1 MVMDVFFNSSR
12 KAVFTFLFLVPLN
25 STVTLSSDKWAAQP
39 PGLGE
44 DLVGD
49 LAESTLDKTFNLG
62 KKTIRLE
69 LLVSTVVCLETAAN
83 LPQSPE
89 IKPEPRQVRSATVVK
104 NRPPPLEKKPAVPP
118 KPSKMLL
125 ANPARKTTS
134 DVATNILKPKTSAL
148 KRPKIKSP
156 FLPSPGRLLIPVKKV
171 GGLKEVSPVAP
182 KNPLQSELRRKN
194 SVSKDSAGAERR
206 NVVPVLTGSASKPSK
221 DGGRKSLVSASGER
235 DKLSGGQKLNNNQS
249 EVPNKNKVLTAPQ
262 VKPRIAPA
270 KSPMSLHTVE
280 ARTEGV
286 GSSSSLQ
293 RRRKSVGDV
302 MKGSV
307 LTSRKPTTTT
317 PSQPRSVTRLASQPR
332 RSLSNSSLKRAVAA
346 GGPLTLTSQRT
357 SAASSLTP
365 PLQSTNIRNSVGLQ
379 SKKARENNPA
389 LNKSQSASRM
399 KSARSDLVRSGSSS
413 GEVKKPARMEERKLQ
428 KTVLE
433 ANKKKF
439 DVLALVATTVI
450 EENDKLEKIIK
461 KNKLQLADTEGE
473 LEVCKVSLIV
483 FLQHNNMLDLIILG
497 EAEE

>member
-1 MVMDVFFNSSR
+1 M
-12 KAVFTFLFLVPLN
+12 
-25 STVTLSSDKWAAQP
+25 
-39 PGLGE
+39 
-44 DLVGD
+44 
-49 LAESTLDKTFNLG
+49 
-62 KKTIRLE
+62 
-69 LLVSTVVCLETAAN
+69 
-83 LPQSPE
+83 
-89 IKPEPRQVRSATVVK
+89 RSATVVK
-104 NRPPPLEKKPAVPP
+104 NRPPPLERKPAVPP

-171 GGLKEVSPVAP
+171 GGLKEVYPVAP

-206 NVVPVLTGSASKPSK
+206 KVVPVLTGSASKPSK
-221 DGGRKSLVSASGER
+221 DGGRKSLTSGER

-270 KSPMSLHTVE
+270 KSPMSLNTGE

-317 PSQPRSVTRLASQPR
+317 PSQPRSVARLASQPR
-332 RSLSNSSLKRAVAA
+332 RSLSNSSLKKAVAA

-365 PLQSTNIRNSVGLQ
+365 PLQSTTRRNSVGLQ
-379 SKKARENNPA
+379 SKKARENNQA

-399 KSARSDLVRSGSSS
+399 KSSRSDLVRSGSSS

>member
-1 MVMDVFFNSSR
+1 MVMDIFFNSSR

-25 STVTLSSDKWAAQP
+25 STVTLSSDKWAAPP

-194 SVSKDSAGAERR
+194 SLSKDSAGAERR

-270 KSPMSLHTVE
+270 KSPMSLNTGE

-317 PSQPRSVTRLASQPR
+317 PSQPRSVARLVSQPR

-346 GGPLTLTSQRT
+346 GGPLTSQRP

-389 LNKSQSASRM
+389 LNKSQSTSRM
-399 KSARSDLVRSGSSS
+399 KSSRSDLVRSGSSS
-413 GEVKKPARMEERKLQ
+413 GEVKNPARMEERKLQ

-473 LEVCKVSLIV
+473 LEVWKVSLIV
-483 FLQHNNMLDLIILG
+483 FLQHNNMLNLIILG